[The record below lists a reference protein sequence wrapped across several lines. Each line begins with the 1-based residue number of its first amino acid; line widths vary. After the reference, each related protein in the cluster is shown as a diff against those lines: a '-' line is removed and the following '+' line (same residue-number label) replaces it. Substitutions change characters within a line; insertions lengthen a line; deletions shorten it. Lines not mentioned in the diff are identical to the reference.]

1 MAANLELQRVN
12 EWNGLRGFT
21 NLFRKENRAWW
32 GTHRW
37 WINAVLWPIILCGLM
52 ANILFVAGDLIS
64 QADFATTS
72 DRIAY
77 ITQTG
82 LSVFFEFGSSMLA
95 IGIIVLT
102 NGLII
107 GEKQNGVAEWL
118 LSKPMSRKAYILSK
132 LVANILAMLILLIG
146 VPSIVAYG
154 LLSLHQ
160 AGLYPLPPFL
170 SAVGIMILH
179 TFFYLT
185 FNTDAGNP
193 LQQSRSDTGDWIRI
207 RAGWKFDSRLL
218 QAADVRHTLDAAKG
232 CLNNRQWSGGPGR
245 DGYGSIGS
253 HRAVE
258 CGFHPG
264 SDSKV
269 RENRVLTMLPGSTY
283 RSI

>member
-1 MAANLELQRVN
+1 MTANLELQRVN

-64 QADFATTS
+64 QADFATAS

-77 ITQTG
+77 IAQTG

-132 LVANILAMLILLIG
+132 LAANVLAMLILLIG

-160 AGLYPLPPFL
+160 GGLYPLPPFL

-185 FNTDAGNP
+185 
-193 LQQSRSDTGDWIRI
+193 L
-207 RAGWKFDSRLL
+207 
-218 QAADVRHTLDAAKG
+218 TLMLG
-232 CLNNRQWSGGPGR
+232 TLFNNRGPILGIGLGSVLGGGL
-245 DGYGSIGS
+245 I
-253 HRAVE
+253 A
-258 CGFHPG
+258 GFYKPLM
-264 SDSKV
+264 SV
-269 RENRVLTMLPGSTY
+269 TPWMLPKVASLTASGQAVPVEMGIAPLAATALWSVVFVLVAIAKYEKTEF
-283 RSI
+283 